1 MYKKNIFSGNQL
13 SIFYILLFGLFF
25 RAIIAFWLFPGYDE
39 GYYYLYTQNLDWSFF
54 DHPLFVSLTTGFG
67 IWFTGITSP
76 FTLRIGTLLLY
87 TGSLFLLYLISLRLF
102 NQKTAKIT
110 LILASIIP
118 IFQIGFG
125 VITLPDSPLIFFWS
139 ASIYCATCELFPKKN
154 INYRPTYRLSIL
166 GVLIGLTCL
175 SKYHGFV
182 LGFCLFTFCLSNR
195 IYRRAVLSSWCLLGF
210 ASFVTVLFP
219 LIFWNYQHDWVSLRF
234 QLFDRFSSVP
244 NVSKPYS
251 ILKIFNAFL
260 TNIGLLFPTIGI
272 PLWWVTIKTVFTE
285 ISTSI
290 NNKIRTEDE
299 KYLSR
304 KKLFILWMSLP
315 LILGLNIL
323 GGKEQILAT
332 WPMPGFWS
340 LILLLGFYVEKW
352 QDNSKK
358 TIEKWL
364 KINIVLISCLLLL
377 ILAHINT
384 GFLLQGSR
392 YAILGGFLNTK
403 TDPSTELI
411 NVNQLKE
418 EVSDSP
424 MLLEALQNSDF
435 IFTNAYYL
443 SGLIDL
449 ALRPLK
455 SIPVTCFS
463 YDRRGF
469 TFWTNMNQLVGKDA
483 LYITLKR
490 FHEMPGLTNEF
501 RDFFKEMKEIGKVD
515 MKRGGVTVETLYFYE
530 AKSLLKP
537 YKSSKYSIR

>member
-1 MYKKNIFSGNQL
+1 MYKKNIFSDNQL

-67 IWFTGITSP
+67 IWFAGITSP
-76 FTLRIGTLLLY
+76 FTLRIVTLLLY

-251 ILKIFNAFL
+251 VLKIFNAFL

-340 LILLLGFYVEKW
+340 LILLLGCYVEKW

-411 NVNQLKE
+411 NVKQLKE
-418 EVSDSP
+418 EISDSP

-490 FHEMPGLTNEF
+490 FHEMPDLTNEF